1 MFCSTLPPVGGS
13 RRQEGRPCPG
23 TAPCPPGTHT
33 SHSGLCSRFECRLK
47 SDLPSH
53 VLQHSTS
60 RGWEQETG
68 GQTLPW
74 HCTLPSRHTH
84 VSQRSAGLLNLCPSG
99 MRRPWKIHTSSRH
112 WGQHRPR
119 GTSGLRQVTGAQVW
133 VWHTTDPSCRRKRVI
148 IKTRNP
154 KQHWEQNW
162 PQGNLGFWQVTEEHF
177 RVWHTTAPSWLREAT
192 DVLH

>member
-1 MFCSTLPPVGGS
+1 MLQCLLNTDLLCTHTRLTAVSVVGLSVDWSLTYRHMFCSTLPPVGGS
-13 RRQEGRPCPG
+13 RRQEDRPCPG

-33 SHSGLCSRFECRLK
+33 SHSGLCSRFEWSLTYRHMFCSTLPPVGENRRLEDRPCPGTAPCPPGIHMSHSGLCSRFECRLK

-84 VSQRSAGLLNLCPSG
+84 VSQRSL
-99 MRRPWKIHTSSRH
+99 
-112 WGQHRPR
+112 
-119 GTSGLRQVTGAQVW
+119 
-133 VWHTTDPSCRRKRVI
+133 
-148 IKTRNP
+148 
-154 KQHWEQNW
+154 
-162 PQGNLGFWQVTEEHF
+162 
-177 RVWHTTAPSWLREAT
+177 
-192 DVLH
+192 